1 MLTQM
6 KGTILVT
13 DTLFI
18 FPEHEQK
25 LRDAGYEIERIP
37 KSVIPE
43 DELVRAIKGKA
54 GYIMGGIEIVTDAVI
69 DAANELKVISFT
81 GVDYTDWIPG
91 AAKATARGI
100 AISTTPGANMFAV
113 AEYTVAVIL
122 AMTREL
128 FDLGRTGTAKF
139 KTVRSLKELTVGV
152 IGLGNIGAK
161 VAQTLHDMGA
171 KEVIYYSRNRK
182 TELEKSLGIRYVE
195 MDELLKTSDI
205 VTLHASKQAGAGYIG
220 ARELGLMKDGA
231 LIVNCSFMGA
241 INRDALYE
249 ELKSG
254 RLRGAEDDAGD
265 ERLNA
270 LPLSVWYGSNAHTAY
285 NTHEA
290 NRTASDMAVESL
302 LNLLATGKDQYR
314 VN

>member
-1 MLTQM
+1 M

-43 DELVRAIKGKA
+43 AELVRAVKGKV

-69 DAANELKVISFT
+69 DAADELKVISFT
-81 GVDYTDWIPG
+81 GVDHKHWIPG
-91 AAKATARGI
+91 ADKATARGI
-100 AISTTPGANMFAV
+100 AISNTPGANMFAV

-128 FDLGRTGTAKF
+128 FDLGRTGTTKF
-139 KTVRSLKELTVGV
+139 KTTRSLKELTIGV
-152 IGLGNIGAK
+152 IGLGNIGTK

-182 TELEKSLGIRYVE
+182 PEAEKQLCIRYVE
-195 MDELLKTSDI
+195 MDELLKSSDI
-205 VTLHASKQAGAGYIG
+205 VTLHASKDAGEGFIG
-220 ARELGLMKDGA
+220 KRELALMKDGS
-231 LIVNCSFMGA
+231 LIVNCGFIGA
-241 INRDALYE
+241 IDRDALYE

-254 RLRGAEDDAGD
+254 RLRAAEDDAGD
-265 ERLNA
+265 ERFNA
-270 LPLSVWYGSNAHTAY
+270 LPLSMWYASNAHTAY
-285 NTHEA
+285 NTYEA
-290 NRTASDMAVESL
+290 NRTASDMAVQSL